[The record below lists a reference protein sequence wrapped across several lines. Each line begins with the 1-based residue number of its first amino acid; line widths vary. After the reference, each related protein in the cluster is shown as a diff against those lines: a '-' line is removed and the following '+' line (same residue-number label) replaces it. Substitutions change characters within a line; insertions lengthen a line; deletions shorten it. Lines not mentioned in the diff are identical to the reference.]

1 MNFCPECETYLTT
14 KILNNDNTNKILSYK
29 CNNCSYSKVI
39 DIVKEPEYKCVYQQ
53 NYNLKKIKIDQKNI
67 QFLSKDPTL
76 PHVNNILCPNIQ
88 CSTNK
93 QNDKSEIL
101 NSTTSNVDNLT
112 SNLEQMN
119 INSTTSD
126 VDNLTSNLEQMNIN
140 NTNNKNSDVVYIK
153 LNESDLTYLYQC
165 CICKHTWTNK

>member
-112 SNLEQMN
+112 SNLEK
-119 INSTTSD
+119 
-126 VDNLTSNLEQMNIN
+126 MNIN
-140 NTNNKNSDVVYIK
+140 NINNKNSDVVYIK

>member
-1 MNFCPECETYLTT
+1 MNFCHECETYLTT

-76 PHVNNILCPNIQ
+76 PHVDNIPCPNTQCITNKKNPTPELLTENNII
-88 CSTNK
+88 
-93 QNDKSEIL
+93 NDVL
-101 NSTTSNVDNLT
+101 
-112 SNLEQMN
+112 
-119 INSTTSD
+119 
-126 VDNLTSNLEQMNIN
+126 
-140 NTNNKNSDVVYIK
+140 YIK
-153 LNESDLTYLYQC
+153 LNESDLTFLYQC
-165 CICKHTWTNK
+165 CNCKHTWTNK